1 MSNTPDT
8 VALDS
13 LASVIAEH
21 KALGVQEKALKE
33 RRDELTSIIREAIG
47 EAVSGTVGGVVVVT
61 VPFRTNSN
69 VDAKVVAE
77 LAPDVHAQ
85 ALRLTPYRP
94 VLHRK

>member
-1 MSNTPDT
+1 MSTTPET

-21 KALGVQEKALKE
+21 KALGVQEKAIKE
-33 RRDELTSIIREAIG
+33 RRDQLTSIIREAIG
-47 EAVSGTVGGVVVVT
+47 EAVTGTVGGVVVVT

-77 LAPDVHAQ
+77 LAPAVHAQ

-94 VLHRK
+94 VLHKK

>member
-1 MSNTPDT
+1 MSTTPET

-33 RRDELTSIIREAIG
+33 RRDQLTSIIREAIG
-47 EAVSGTVGGVVVVT
+47 EAVTGTVGGVVVVT

-77 LAPDVHAQ
+77 LAPAVHAQ

-94 VLHRK
+94 VLHKK